1 MVYKVW
7 LVEQPGGAFKQSE
20 RATPTL
26 DRNQVLVRIAASG
39 LNPLD
44 TKIRAGRADHARQ
57 PLPAVLGLDMAG
69 TVDAVGSAVTAFKAG
84 DEVYGLVGGV
94 GGHQGTLAEYIAP
107 DASLLALKPKNLNM
121 RQAAALP
128 LSVITAWEGLVDRAN
143 VHAGQTALIH
153 AGAGGIGHI
162 AIQIARAHGAKVFAT
177 VSPENQSIVEDLG
190 ATPIDYRSIPVEQYV
205 ADSTGGQG
213 FDIVYDTVG
222 GATLDAS
229 FNAVKRYTGH
239 VVSALGWGSHSLA
252 PLSFRGATYSG
263 VFTLLP
269 LLTGQN
275 QAHHGAILAQAAALA
290 DSGKLTPI
298 LSPQRFTPQTS
309 TPPTPSSNAVPQA
322 KSSSRLP
329 TDTEV
334 RVVAFTARPSALYR
348 SLAGCQPRD
357 QDSAIRWQT
366 LDTSGSPHLSTAPTT
381 RRAIGCQIAEYQIET
396 SGGWKRASVC

>member
-1 MVYKVW
+1 MTYKVW

-20 RATPTL
+20 RAIPTL

-44 TKIRAGRADHARQ
+44 TKIRTGRADHARQ
-57 PLPAVLGLDMAG
+57 PLPAVLGLDTAG
-69 TVDAVGSAVTAFKAG
+69 TVEAVGSAVTAFKAG

-107 DASLLALKPKNLNM
+107 DARLLALKPKSLSM

-177 VSPENQSIVEDLG
+177 VSPEKQSIVEDLG

-275 QAHHGAILAQAAALA
+275 QAHHGAILTQAAALA
-290 DSGKLTPI
+290 DSSKLTPF
-298 LSPQRFTPQTS
+298 LSPQRFTPIDLDAACALVERS
-309 TPPTPSSNAVPQA
+309 TPGKVVI
-322 KSSSRLP
+322 
-329 TDTEV
+329 EV
-334 RVVAFTARPSALYR
+334 AN
-348 SLAGCQPRD
+348 
-357 QDSAIRWQT
+357 
-366 LDTSGSPHLSTAPTT
+366 
-381 RRAIGCQIAEYQIET
+381 
-396 SGGWKRASVC
+396 

>member
-1 MVYKVW
+1 MAYKVW
-7 LVEQPGGAFKQSE
+7 VVEQPGGAFKQSE
-20 RATPTL
+20 RATSMP

-94 GGHQGTLAEYIAP
+94 GGHQGTLAQYIVP
-107 DASLLALKPKNLNM
+107 DASLLAFKPKNLNM

-177 VSPENQSIVEDLG
+177 VSREKQSIVEDLG

-275 QAHHGAILAQAAALA
+275 QAHHGAILAQATALA

-298 LSPQRFTPQTS
+298 LSPQRFTPIDLDAAYALVERS
-309 TPPTPSSNAVPQA
+309 TPGKVVI
-322 KSSSRLP
+322 
-329 TDTEV
+329 EV
-334 RVVAFTARPSALYR
+334 AN
-348 SLAGCQPRD
+348 
-357 QDSAIRWQT
+357 
-366 LDTSGSPHLSTAPTT
+366 
-381 RRAIGCQIAEYQIET
+381 
-396 SGGWKRASVC
+396 